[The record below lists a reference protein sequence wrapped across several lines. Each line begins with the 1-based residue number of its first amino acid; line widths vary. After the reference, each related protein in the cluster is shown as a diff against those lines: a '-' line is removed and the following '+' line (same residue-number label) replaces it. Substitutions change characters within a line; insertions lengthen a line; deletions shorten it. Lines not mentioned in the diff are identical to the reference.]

1 MMSPTSLDEFMKDN
15 HDAILA
21 GVAARMRGDDQM
33 QAVAGQRQLS
43 EGDLSSQVLGF
54 WLQGIRSDL
63 TLGSTTAM
71 EQNMKW
77 LVSFRAGHELPFDG
91 KAVRR
96 CLAEISAEIDSRL
109 DSQELR
115 GEYAAYRGQVEKLVA
130 DSFPDSSPDSPQD

>member
-1 MMSPTSLDEFMKDN
+1 MSPSSLDEFMRDN

-21 GVAARMRGDDQM
+21 AVTARMRGDDQM
-33 QAVAGQRQLS
+33 LAVAGQRQLS
-43 EGDLSSQVLGF
+43 ESNLSSQVLGF

-63 TLGSTTAM
+63 ALGSTAAM

-96 CLAEISAEIDSRL
+96 CFDEISAEIDFRL
-109 DSQELR
+109 DSDDLR
-115 GEYAAYRGQVEKLVA
+115 SEYAGYREQVDRLVA
-130 DSFPDSSPDSPQD
+130 GSFPDSFSN